1 MKTRTVAPAPDPT
14 RQGSRDRVLAALR
27 DDPRP
32 VRINE
37 ICAATRLSPNAV
49 RFHLNH
55 LIGLGAVSTVKDP
68 YASGSGRPALLYS
81 AAPQE
86 AVDPSAAYR
95 ALAGLL
101 ASELVRSAG
110 PRAASEAGRAWAT
123 SLLKGRAIDGT
134 DPVPLVMSVLEEGGF
149 RPVESADGS
158 TIELHR
164 CPFLDLALEQPTVV
178 CGVHLGL
185 VSGVLGVL
193 GATTAVHLVPVL
205 DSDGPC
211 LVRFGAPGSSS
222 SHSPVETTIEE
233 NAS

>member
-1 MKTRTVAPAPDPT
+1 MKTRGVAPAADPI
-14 RQGSRDRVLAALR
+14 RQGSRDRVLAVLR
-27 DDPRP
+27 DDSQPMG
-32 VRINE
+32 ITQ
-37 ICAATRLSPNAV
+37 ICAATRLSPGAI
-49 RFHLNH
+49 RFHLDH
-55 LIGLGAVSTVKDP
+55 LIGLGAVHAVKDP
-68 YASGSGRPALLYS
+68 HASGSGRPALLYS

-101 ASELVRSAG
+101 ASELVRSVG

-149 RPVESADGS
+149 KPVRSADGS
-158 TIELHR
+158 TIALHR
-164 CPFLDLALEQPTVV
+164 CPFLDLALEQPAVV

-185 VSGVLGVL
+185 VSGVLSVL
-193 GATTAVHLVPVL
+193 GASAAVHLLPVL

-211 LVRFGAPGSSS
+211 LVRFGATGSSS
-222 SHSPVETTIEE
+222 SHSPVATPIEE